1 MFSNLLVKCQ
11 IERLE
16 LKLKSEFGVGKF
28 KRGSN
33 IMFCSKCG
41 NKNDEAMNFCRKCG
55 ANLENT
61 AVAPIKQNSLD
72 KKIVTENLTKFNS
85 KDPEELT
92 SNGIGSV
99 IVGDGFFMV
108 AVLLSA
114 TNSSV
119 SSLLWLFL
127 LIPAFFFFGKGFADI
142 LHARQIRQRLTQNEL
157 DEAPGIAEL
166 PKRHV
171 SFIDTFKKRTSRELA
186 ALSSVTERTTNDL
199 R

>member
-1 MFSNLLVKCQ
+1 
-11 IERLE
+11 
-16 LKLKSEFGVGKF
+16 
-28 KRGSN
+28 
-33 IMFCSKCG
+33 MFCSKCG
-41 NKNDEAMNFCRKCG
+41 NQNDEAMIFCRKCG
-55 ANLENT
+55 NNLKNA
-61 AVAPIKQNSLD
+61 AVAPIRQNSLAV
-72 KKIVTENLTKFNS
+72 IGNLTKFNL
-85 KDPEELT
+85 KDPDELT

-127 LIPAFFFFGKGFADI
+127 LIPAFFFFGKGFADV
-142 LHARQIRQRLTQNEL
+142 LHARQIRQRLSQNEL

-166 PKRHV
+166 PKRRV
-171 SFIDTFKKRTSRELA
+171 SFIDTFKKHTSGELS

>member
-1 MFSNLLVKCQ
+1 MFSNLLVKFQ

-41 NKNDEAMNFCRKCG
+41 NQNDKAMNFCRKCG
-55 ANLENT
+55 ANLEN
-61 AVAPIKQNSLD
+61 AALAPIKQNFLD
-72 KKIVTENLTKFNS
+72 KKTVSRNLTKFNS
-85 KDPEELT
+85 KDPDELT

-127 LIPAFFFFGKGFADI
+127 LIPAFFFFGKGFADV
-142 LHARQIRQRLTQNEL
+142 LHARQIRQRLNQNEL
-157 DEAPGIAEL
+157 DEAPKIAEL
-166 PKRHV
+166 PKRRV
-171 SFIDTFKKRTSRELA
+171 SFIDTFKKHTSGELA